1 MEEFANHTSK
11 IIGTVS
17 GSERIDSRVIPHLSR
32 LCSSM
37 HQGASERVHDARV
50 QGSPR
55 GSRTSGAGKNKR
67 ISLRHTLNG
76 KRRNVGGE
84 GSVERLDECISHDG
98 VPCVRGVDSV
108 EREYPAE
115 KIDVKD
121 SNPNQRS
128 TRTALPFIEIDC
140 KSEKHTRANIPLN
153 RRHGDDVMGWGQN

>member
-1 MEEFANHTSK
+1 
-11 IIGTVS
+11 
-17 GSERIDSRVIPHLSR
+17 
-32 LCSSM
+32 M

-55 GSRTSGAGKNKR
+55 GSRTSGAGQNKR
-67 ISLRHTLNG
+67 ITLRHTLNR

-115 KIDVKD
+115 KIGCQPLAVLDHSARLNEIEYSMDVHE
-121 SNPNQRS
+121 RS
-128 TRTALPFIEIDC
+128 AMGLRFCGNDRVVRIY
-140 KSEKHTRANIPLN
+140 RGLN
-153 RRHGDDVMGWGQN
+153 LRDLCGS